1 MKLEE
6 QALFP
11 LKLSLKKLCYYQNQ
25 GSRSK
30 LTFTTAATFPF
41 YAMYEKANLSN
52 FKQLILLN
60 WEYQNLKKS
69 YKIILPAI
77 GKEVE
82 K

>member
-25 GSRSK
+25 GSGSK

-52 FKQLILLN
+52 FKQLI
-60 WEYQNLKKS
+60 
-69 YKIILPAI
+69 
-77 GKEVE
+77 
-82 K
+82 